1 MWEIRFNFFLSV
13 FEYVLMACFRF
24 RAQSQLPPS
33 TQDFQSSFALDLLSD
48 LDLDVVSSSL
58 FELSCVGISGSEYAG
73 TKFSVFFI
81 SENPTSIEFEIR
93 SSESQ
98 FSRINRAMLLTR
110 ALYKKAEADYVC
122 TPIMPSVLV

>member
-1 MWEIRFNFFLSV
+1 
-13 FEYVLMACFRF
+13 MACFRF
-24 RAQSQLPPS
+24 RAQSPLQLS
-33 TQDFQSSFALDLLSD
+33 TQDLQSSFVLDMISD

-58 FELSCVGISGSEYAG
+58 FELSCVGISGSQFSG

-98 FSRINRAMLLTR
+98 FSRINRAMLLAR
-110 ALYKKAEADYVC
+110 ALYKKAESDYVC
-122 TPIMPSVLV
+122 TPIMPSVLI

>member
-1 MWEIRFNFFLSV
+1 
-13 FEYVLMACFRF
+13 MACFRF
-24 RAQSQLPPS
+24 RAQSQLQPS
-33 TQDFQSSFALDLLSD
+33 SQDAQSSFVLDIVSD
-48 LDLDVVSSSL
+48 LNLDVVSSSL
-58 FELSCVGISGSEYAG
+58 FELSCVGISGTQFSG

-110 ALYKKAEADYVC
+110 ALYKKVEADYFC
-122 TPIMPSVLV
+122 TPIMPSLLT

>member
-1 MWEIRFNFFLSV
+1 
-13 FEYVLMACFRF
+13 MACFRF
-24 RAQSQLPPS
+24 RAQSSLQLS
-33 TQDFQSSFALDLLSD
+33 TQDLQSSFVLDMVSD

-58 FELSCVGISGSEYAG
+58 FELSCVGTSGSEYSG

-110 ALYKKAEADYVC
+110 ELYRKVEADYVC
-122 TPIMPSVLV
+122 TPITPSVLV

>member
-1 MWEIRFNFFLSV
+1 
-13 FEYVLMACFRF
+13 MACFRF
-24 RAQSQLPPS
+24 RAQSPLKHS
-33 TQDFQSSFALDLLSD
+33 TQDLQSRFVLDMVSD

-58 FELSCVGISGSEYAG
+58 FELSCVGISGSQYSG

-110 ALYKKAEADYVC
+110 VLYKKAESDYVC
-122 TPIMPSVLV
+122 TPIMPSVLVE

>member
-1 MWEIRFNFFLSV
+1 
-13 FEYVLMACFRF
+13 MACFRF
-24 RAQSQLPPS
+24 RAQSQLQPS
-33 TQDFQSSFALDLLSD
+33 SQDVQSTFVLNIVSD

-58 FELSCVGISGSEYAG
+58 FELSCVGISGTQFSG

-81 SENPTSIEFEIR
+81 SENPTFIDFEIR

-110 ALYKKAEADYVC
+110 ALYKKVEADYFC
-122 TPIMPSVLV
+122 TPIMPSLLT

>member
-1 MWEIRFNFFLSV
+1 
-13 FEYVLMACFRF
+13 MACFRF
-24 RAQSQLPPS
+24 RAHSQLPPS
-33 TQDFQSSFALDLLSD
+33 TQDSQSSFVLDMISD

-58 FELSCVGISGSEYAG
+58 FELSCIGISGSEYSG

-81 SENPTSIEFEIR
+81 SENLTSIEFEIR

-110 ALYKKAEADYVC
+110 ALYKKAESNCVC
-122 TPIMPSVLV
+122 TPIIPSVLV